1 MVGGTDTELLS
12 RVAAELGAEEGVT
25 VSTVSGTP
33 DRPSVLAVSMPP
45 ERADRLRAQ
54 YPEQIVIEP
63 DQPLEH
69 YDTGGGSPQPDD
81 GGA

>member
-1 MVGGTDTELLS
+1 MVGGTDPALLS
-12 RVAAELGAEEGVT
+12 RVAAELGAEEGIT

-54 YPEQIVIEP
+54 YPGQLGIEP
-63 DQPLEH
+63 DLPLE
-69 YDTGGGSPQPDD
+69 Y
-81 GGA
+81 